1 MVLVDQRRD
10 LELRGCKVV
19 IAAFTTPDYA
29 KKWMDANSFPYSVM
43 ADPQLEF
50 YRALGLKRS
59 VKRTYKMD
67 IMAKYASYVVA
78 NIPIGP
84 SRPYP
89 GDDLHLMTG
98 DFIATSSGKLV
109 YAYNAQHA
117 HDRPSIEE
125 ILGSLDSASV

>member
-1 MVLVDQRRD
+1 MLVDRRRD
-10 LELRGCKVV
+10 LEQCGCKVV
-19 IAAFTTPDYA
+19 ITAFTTLGSA
-29 KKWMDANSFPYSVM
+29 KKWMDANRFPYSMM
-43 ADPQLEF
+43 ADPEMEF

-59 VKRTYKMD
+59 VKRTYKME
-67 IMAKYASYVVA
+67 IMAKYASYVIA

-89 GDDLHLMTG
+89 EDDLYLMAG
-98 DFIATSSGKLV
+98 DFIANSSGKLV

-125 ILGSLDSASV
+125 ILGSLDSTSI